1 MSAAVFHRR
10 RLLSDWSAL
19 RGASRLRK
27 GEAVGRDEQDGSRG
41 RTQLL
46 SSAAFIISIKKGPPR
61 QADTEVCSD
70 EEQYSRSIRCCETF
84 CPLFSSAILSVFFF
98 FFKWVAFS
106 LGLTSSR
113 QRGCRGSF
121 LGTVWEVTGWR
132 DQVGFSFQADGRK
145 QGVFVPALLW
155 GVNKNKRRDQW

>member
-27 GEAVGRDEQDGSRG
+27 GEGVGRDEQDGSRG

-84 CPLFSSAILSVFFF
+84 CPLFSSAILSVFF
-98 FFKWVAFS
+98 
-106 LGLTSSR
+106 
-113 QRGCRGSF
+113 SF
-121 LGTVWEVTGWR
+121 LNESRSVWASHPAGSG
-132 DQVGFSFQADGRK
+132 DVGAHSWEQSGR
-145 QGVFVPALLW
+145 
-155 GVNKNKRRDQW
+155 